1 MPFPLQVEVF
11 LLRILCT
18 FNSFLNKIYRMYL
31 CVLDKKLASGFNAYV
46 LYFQK
51 LPLACQNLQRTCY
64 RKCSEHGQIAR
75 NILKFANI

>member
-1 MPFPLQVEVF
+1 
-11 LLRILCT
+11 
-18 FNSFLNKIYRMYL
+18 MYL

-64 RKCSEHGQIAR
+64 RKYSEHGQIAR
-75 NILKFANI
+75 NILNICKYIVFTVVLQVVKFLNIGC